1 MKSRSLI
8 PHNQSAMFSPPKS
21 PPNQAVAEPVDG
33 TYTLPRL
40 RDALK
45 AISAATLEDLD
56 HQHLPSTLF
65 RCNNCSGDCSC
76 QCSRTYKMSLQV
88 SPLTQQPVGSEEKD
102 RIPPREI
109 DFESQSAHCGSVG
122 LYSQQ
127 TQDSLIPRGPGAKG
141 GSYVLPDDNKPP
153 MICEKRNKRKLVMA
167 RQEGDSVLGSKTV
180 FHSTLLHTPRP
191 GITQSPAIELA
202 RPQSISIHLSGSRSE
217 TRPITC
223 ACSESDIIQMNLLP
237 QHGQDEVSSPSG
249 QHSLF
254 RYCPHTRRIGPQ
266 AHPNRIRELICEWRQ
281 REGLS
286 LVDLVALRSRRTIC
300 RDLYGWAEK
309 ARSNNGE
316 PGHVEKERDRRLNH
330 RDCFAETDLRLPDFV
345 VNLAQEYK
353 EEIIGRKTKTSK
365 PGKDDLHV
373 AILIVLDFDAMLIEE
388 LGKGDKLTQDRI
400 QHIKETISMR
410 EKYKDSELDTLE
422 AYRLLGQECERQRVR
437 IFEPEQYESRYG
449 ELEKINSASPTESHS
464 CKRQREGTRHLPE
477 VLAPISSHPSR
488 STFVNWQKGAYKLS
502 SDREESEDNYRFR
515 NLSPT
520 KVQHSSPDI
529 PGRSITT
536 RGIISRRNLPSPTP
550 SCVGSWGHIN
560 LGQDASSTSSWIN
573 D

>member
-1 MKSRSLI
+1 
-8 PHNQSAMFSPPKS
+8 
-21 PPNQAVAEPVDG
+21 
-33 TYTLPRL
+33 
-40 RDALK
+40 
-45 AISAATLEDLD
+45 
-56 HQHLPSTLF
+56 
-65 RCNNCSGDCSC
+65 
-76 QCSRTYKMSLQV
+76 
-88 SPLTQQPVGSEEKD
+88 
-102 RIPPREI
+102 
-109 DFESQSAHCGSVG
+109 
-122 LYSQQ
+122 
-127 TQDSLIPRGPGAKG
+127 
-141 GSYVLPDDNKPP
+141 
-153 MICEKRNKRKLVMA
+153 
-167 RQEGDSVLGSKTV
+167 
-180 FHSTLLHTPRP
+180 
-191 GITQSPAIELA
+191 
-202 RPQSISIHLSGSRSE
+202 
-217 TRPITC
+217 
-223 ACSESDIIQMNLLP
+223 MNLLP
-237 QHGQDEVSSPSG
+237 PHGQDEVSSPSG
-249 QHSLF
+249 HHSLF

-281 REGLS
+281 REALS

-388 LGKGDKLTQDRI
+388 LGKDDKLTQNRI
-400 QHIKETISMR
+400 QRIKETISLR
-410 EKYKDSELDTLE
+410 EKYQDSELDTLE

-437 IFEPEQYESRYG
+437 IFEPEQYKVRYG

-464 CKRQREGTRHLPE
+464 YKRQRGATGHVPE
-477 VLAPISSHPSR
+477 VLAPISSRPA
-488 STFVNWQKGAYKLS
+488 FVNWQKGAYKLS
-502 SDREESEDNYRFR
+502 SDREESEDDYRSR

-520 KVQHSSPDI
+520 KEQHSSPDI
-529 PGRSITT
+529 PRRSITT
-536 RGIISRRNLPSPTP
+536 RGIVSQRNLPSPTP

-560 LGQDASSTSSWIN
+560 LGQGASSTSSWIN